1 MKKLERM
8 LLINWHYISKEMIEF
23 SNINFLTGKNGSGK
37 STIIDALQLLL
48 LGDTRGNFFNKAA
61 NDRTERTLEGYLRG
75 EIGDDGDT
83 GYKYLRSG
91 KFSSY
96 IVCEFYDTVTRK
108 NFCIGVVFDVYNE
121 SGFEHKFFMFNG
133 SIPENEFIGENNIP
147 FSFAELKSFLTRKYG
162 NKNLEICTS
171 NTQYQVAV
179 RGKLGGL
186 NQKFFNLF
194 KKAVTFTPINDIEK
208 FIVEY
213 VCDVKNQIDITSMQE
228 NIRQYNSLLKQVD
241 VMNTQKNQLQEI
253 ENTYNGYLDE
263 CMKQREAQYLIWR
276 AEKQQ
281 LIDEYGNLQKQVQD
295 DKDGKVSL
303 EETTTQLEKTKGE
316 IEKEISDLTGIS
328 VRTLHYYD
336 EIGLLK
342 PTEKSDAG
350 YRLYDDKA
358 LETLQQILFFREFD
372 ISLKE
377 IKAVLDNPA
386 LERNQI
392 LQVQR
397 KMLVTKKERMERLI
411 ASIDDIL
418 KGENKMD
425 FTIFTKTEVEEM
437 FQTMLEHMPENMRN
451 IAIKEFGS
459 IEQWKKHYMEVVSS
473 EEMQKGYAKVVEWYG
488 GKDKFLSVARTP
500 VSKEV
505 AESYNKRIEAILQK
519 LIAKQNC
526 DIDSFEVKEL
536 VGEYGFVM
544 KQLAQIKEEKGF
556 MMAQT
561 QYYRNEQIKPMIDE
575 KYGEGASDFFAQ
587 AIENYYKVK

>member
-1 MKKLERM
+1 M
-8 LLINWHYISKEMIEF
+8 
-23 SNINFLTGKNGSGK
+23 
-37 STIIDALQLLL
+37 
-48 LGDTRGNFFNKAA
+48 
-61 NDRTERTLEGYLRG
+61 RT
-75 EIGDDGDT
+75 
-83 GYKYLRSG
+83 
-91 KFSSY
+91 
-96 IVCEFYDTVTRK
+96 V
-108 NFCIGVVFDVYNE
+108 
-121 SGFEHKFFMFNG
+121 
-133 SIPENEFIGENNIP
+133 
-147 FSFAELKSFLTRKYG
+147 
-162 NKNLEICTS
+162 
-171 NTQYQVAV
+171 
-179 RGKLGGL
+179 
-186 NQKFFNLF
+186 
-194 KKAVTFTPINDIEK
+194 
-208 FIVEY
+208 
-213 VCDVKNQIDITSMQE
+213 
-228 NIRQYNSLLKQVD
+228 
-241 VMNTQKNQLQEI
+241 
-253 ENTYNGYLDE
+253 
-263 CMKQREAQYLIWR
+263 
-276 AEKQQ
+276 
-281 LIDEYGNLQKQVQD
+281 
-295 DKDGKVSL
+295 
-303 EETTTQLEKTKGE
+303 
-316 IEKEISDLTGIS
+316 KEISDLTGIS
-328 VRTLHYYD
+328 VRTLHSYD

>member
-1 MKKLERM
+1 M
-8 LLINWHYISKEMIEF
+8 
-23 SNINFLTGKNGSGK
+23 
-37 STIIDALQLLL
+37 
-48 LGDTRGNFFNKAA
+48 
-61 NDRTERTLEGYLRG
+61 RT
-75 EIGDDGDT
+75 
-83 GYKYLRSG
+83 
-91 KFSSY
+91 
-96 IVCEFYDTVTRK
+96 V
-108 NFCIGVVFDVYNE
+108 
-121 SGFEHKFFMFNG
+121 
-133 SIPENEFIGENNIP
+133 
-147 FSFAELKSFLTRKYG
+147 
-162 NKNLEICTS
+162 
-171 NTQYQVAV
+171 
-179 RGKLGGL
+179 
-186 NQKFFNLF
+186 
-194 KKAVTFTPINDIEK
+194 
-208 FIVEY
+208 
-213 VCDVKNQIDITSMQE
+213 
-228 NIRQYNSLLKQVD
+228 
-241 VMNTQKNQLQEI
+241 
-253 ENTYNGYLDE
+253 
-263 CMKQREAQYLIWR
+263 
-276 AEKQQ
+276 
-281 LIDEYGNLQKQVQD
+281 
-295 DKDGKVSL
+295 
-303 EETTTQLEKTKGE
+303 
-316 IEKEISDLTGIS
+316 KEISDLTGIS

-519 LIAKQNC
+519 MIAKQNC

-556 MMAQT
+556 MMAQA

>member
-1 MKKLERM
+1 M
-8 LLINWHYISKEMIEF
+8 
-23 SNINFLTGKNGSGK
+23 
-37 STIIDALQLLL
+37 
-48 LGDTRGNFFNKAA
+48 
-61 NDRTERTLEGYLRG
+61 RT
-75 EIGDDGDT
+75 
-83 GYKYLRSG
+83 
-91 KFSSY
+91 
-96 IVCEFYDTVTRK
+96 V
-108 NFCIGVVFDVYNE
+108 
-121 SGFEHKFFMFNG
+121 
-133 SIPENEFIGENNIP
+133 
-147 FSFAELKSFLTRKYG
+147 
-162 NKNLEICTS
+162 
-171 NTQYQVAV
+171 
-179 RGKLGGL
+179 
-186 NQKFFNLF
+186 
-194 KKAVTFTPINDIEK
+194 
-208 FIVEY
+208 
-213 VCDVKNQIDITSMQE
+213 
-228 NIRQYNSLLKQVD
+228 
-241 VMNTQKNQLQEI
+241 
-253 ENTYNGYLDE
+253 
-263 CMKQREAQYLIWR
+263 
-276 AEKQQ
+276 
-281 LIDEYGNLQKQVQD
+281 
-295 DKDGKVSL
+295 
-303 EETTTQLEKTKGE
+303 
-316 IEKEISDLTGIS
+316 KEISDLTGIS

-437 FQTMLEHMPENMRN
+437 FQTMLKHMPENMRN
-451 IAIKEFGS
+451 IAIKEFGG

>member
-1 MKKLERM
+1 M
-8 LLINWHYISKEMIEF
+8 
-23 SNINFLTGKNGSGK
+23 
-37 STIIDALQLLL
+37 
-48 LGDTRGNFFNKAA
+48 
-61 NDRTERTLEGYLRG
+61 RT
-75 EIGDDGDT
+75 
-83 GYKYLRSG
+83 
-91 KFSSY
+91 
-96 IVCEFYDTVTRK
+96 V
-108 NFCIGVVFDVYNE
+108 
-121 SGFEHKFFMFNG
+121 
-133 SIPENEFIGENNIP
+133 
-147 FSFAELKSFLTRKYG
+147 
-162 NKNLEICTS
+162 
-171 NTQYQVAV
+171 
-179 RGKLGGL
+179 
-186 NQKFFNLF
+186 
-194 KKAVTFTPINDIEK
+194 
-208 FIVEY
+208 
-213 VCDVKNQIDITSMQE
+213 
-228 NIRQYNSLLKQVD
+228 
-241 VMNTQKNQLQEI
+241 
-253 ENTYNGYLDE
+253 
-263 CMKQREAQYLIWR
+263 
-276 AEKQQ
+276 
-281 LIDEYGNLQKQVQD
+281 
-295 DKDGKVSL
+295 
-303 EETTTQLEKTKGE
+303 
-316 IEKEISDLTGIS
+316 KEISDLTGIS

-437 FQTMLEHMPENMRN
+437 FHTMLEHMPENMRN

-488 GKDKFLSVARTP
+488 GKNKFLSVARTP

-519 LIAKQNC
+519 LIAEQNC

-561 QYYRNEQIKPMIDE
+561 QYYRSEQIKPMIDE

>member
-1 MKKLERM
+1 MRTV
-8 LLINWHYISKEMIEF
+8 KE
-23 SNINFLTGKNGSGK
+23 
-37 STIIDALQLLL
+37 
-48 LGDTRGNFFNKAA
+48 
-61 NDRTERTLEGYLRG
+61 
-75 EIGDDGDT
+75 
-83 GYKYLRSG
+83 
-91 KFSSY
+91 
-96 IVCEFYDTVTRK
+96 
-108 NFCIGVVFDVYNE
+108 
-121 SGFEHKFFMFNG
+121 
-133 SIPENEFIGENNIP
+133 
-147 FSFAELKSFLTRKYG
+147 
-162 NKNLEICTS
+162 
-171 NTQYQVAV
+171 
-179 RGKLGGL
+179 
-186 NQKFFNLF
+186 
-194 KKAVTFTPINDIEK
+194 
-208 FIVEY
+208 
-213 VCDVKNQIDITSMQE
+213 
-228 NIRQYNSLLKQVD
+228 
-241 VMNTQKNQLQEI
+241 
-253 ENTYNGYLDE
+253 
-263 CMKQREAQYLIWR
+263 
-276 AEKQQ
+276 
-281 LIDEYGNLQKQVQD
+281 
-295 DKDGKVSL
+295 VS
-303 EETTTQLEKTKGE
+303 Q
-316 IEKEISDLTGIS
+316 LTGIS

-342 PTEKSDAG
+342 PSKTSEAG

>member
-1 MKKLERM
+1 M
-8 LLINWHYISKEMIEF
+8 
-23 SNINFLTGKNGSGK
+23 
-37 STIIDALQLLL
+37 
-48 LGDTRGNFFNKAA
+48 
-61 NDRTERTLEGYLRG
+61 RT
-75 EIGDDGDT
+75 
-83 GYKYLRSG
+83 
-91 KFSSY
+91 
-96 IVCEFYDTVTRK
+96 V
-108 NFCIGVVFDVYNE
+108 
-121 SGFEHKFFMFNG
+121 
-133 SIPENEFIGENNIP
+133 
-147 FSFAELKSFLTRKYG
+147 
-162 NKNLEICTS
+162 
-171 NTQYQVAV
+171 
-179 RGKLGGL
+179 
-186 NQKFFNLF
+186 
-194 KKAVTFTPINDIEK
+194 
-208 FIVEY
+208 
-213 VCDVKNQIDITSMQE
+213 
-228 NIRQYNSLLKQVD
+228 
-241 VMNTQKNQLQEI
+241 
-253 ENTYNGYLDE
+253 
-263 CMKQREAQYLIWR
+263 
-276 AEKQQ
+276 
-281 LIDEYGNLQKQVQD
+281 
-295 DKDGKVSL
+295 
-303 EETTTQLEKTKGE
+303 
-316 IEKEISDLTGIS
+316 KEISDLTGIS

-358 LETLQQILFFREFD
+358 LETLQQVLFFREFD

>member
-1 MKKLERM
+1 M
-8 LLINWHYISKEMIEF
+8 
-23 SNINFLTGKNGSGK
+23 
-37 STIIDALQLLL
+37 
-48 LGDTRGNFFNKAA
+48 
-61 NDRTERTLEGYLRG
+61 RT
-75 EIGDDGDT
+75 
-83 GYKYLRSG
+83 
-91 KFSSY
+91 
-96 IVCEFYDTVTRK
+96 V
-108 NFCIGVVFDVYNE
+108 
-121 SGFEHKFFMFNG
+121 
-133 SIPENEFIGENNIP
+133 
-147 FSFAELKSFLTRKYG
+147 
-162 NKNLEICTS
+162 
-171 NTQYQVAV
+171 
-179 RGKLGGL
+179 
-186 NQKFFNLF
+186 
-194 KKAVTFTPINDIEK
+194 
-208 FIVEY
+208 
-213 VCDVKNQIDITSMQE
+213 
-228 NIRQYNSLLKQVD
+228 
-241 VMNTQKNQLQEI
+241 
-253 ENTYNGYLDE
+253 
-263 CMKQREAQYLIWR
+263 
-276 AEKQQ
+276 
-281 LIDEYGNLQKQVQD
+281 
-295 DKDGKVSL
+295 
-303 EETTTQLEKTKGE
+303 
-316 IEKEISDLTGIS
+316 KEISDLTGIS

-451 IAIKEFGS
+451 IAIKEFGG

-556 MMAQT
+556 MMAQA

-587 AIENYYKVK
+587 AIENFYKVK

>member
-1 MKKLERM
+1 M
-8 LLINWHYISKEMIEF
+8 
-23 SNINFLTGKNGSGK
+23 
-37 STIIDALQLLL
+37 
-48 LGDTRGNFFNKAA
+48 
-61 NDRTERTLEGYLRG
+61 RT
-75 EIGDDGDT
+75 
-83 GYKYLRSG
+83 
-91 KFSSY
+91 
-96 IVCEFYDTVTRK
+96 V
-108 NFCIGVVFDVYNE
+108 
-121 SGFEHKFFMFNG
+121 
-133 SIPENEFIGENNIP
+133 
-147 FSFAELKSFLTRKYG
+147 
-162 NKNLEICTS
+162 
-171 NTQYQVAV
+171 
-179 RGKLGGL
+179 
-186 NQKFFNLF
+186 
-194 KKAVTFTPINDIEK
+194 
-208 FIVEY
+208 
-213 VCDVKNQIDITSMQE
+213 
-228 NIRQYNSLLKQVD
+228 
-241 VMNTQKNQLQEI
+241 
-253 ENTYNGYLDE
+253 
-263 CMKQREAQYLIWR
+263 
-276 AEKQQ
+276 
-281 LIDEYGNLQKQVQD
+281 
-295 DKDGKVSL
+295 
-303 EETTTQLEKTKGE
+303 
-316 IEKEISDLTGIS
+316 KEISELTGIS

-437 FQTMLEHMPENMRN
+437 FQTMLKHMPENMRN

-544 KQLAQIKEEKGF
+544 KQFSQIKEEKGF

>member
-1 MKKLERM
+1 M
-8 LLINWHYISKEMIEF
+8 
-23 SNINFLTGKNGSGK
+23 
-37 STIIDALQLLL
+37 
-48 LGDTRGNFFNKAA
+48 
-61 NDRTERTLEGYLRG
+61 RT
-75 EIGDDGDT
+75 
-83 GYKYLRSG
+83 
-91 KFSSY
+91 
-96 IVCEFYDTVTRK
+96 V
-108 NFCIGVVFDVYNE
+108 
-121 SGFEHKFFMFNG
+121 
-133 SIPENEFIGENNIP
+133 
-147 FSFAELKSFLTRKYG
+147 
-162 NKNLEICTS
+162 
-171 NTQYQVAV
+171 
-179 RGKLGGL
+179 
-186 NQKFFNLF
+186 
-194 KKAVTFTPINDIEK
+194 
-208 FIVEY
+208 
-213 VCDVKNQIDITSMQE
+213 
-228 NIRQYNSLLKQVD
+228 
-241 VMNTQKNQLQEI
+241 
-253 ENTYNGYLDE
+253 
-263 CMKQREAQYLIWR
+263 
-276 AEKQQ
+276 
-281 LIDEYGNLQKQVQD
+281 
-295 DKDGKVSL
+295 
-303 EETTTQLEKTKGE
+303 
-316 IEKEISDLTGIS
+316 KEISDLTGIS
-328 VRTLHYYD
+328 VRTPHYYD

>member
-1 MKKLERM
+1 M
-8 LLINWHYISKEMIEF
+8 
-23 SNINFLTGKNGSGK
+23 
-37 STIIDALQLLL
+37 
-48 LGDTRGNFFNKAA
+48 
-61 NDRTERTLEGYLRG
+61 RT
-75 EIGDDGDT
+75 
-83 GYKYLRSG
+83 
-91 KFSSY
+91 
-96 IVCEFYDTVTRK
+96 V
-108 NFCIGVVFDVYNE
+108 
-121 SGFEHKFFMFNG
+121 
-133 SIPENEFIGENNIP
+133 
-147 FSFAELKSFLTRKYG
+147 
-162 NKNLEICTS
+162 
-171 NTQYQVAV
+171 
-179 RGKLGGL
+179 
-186 NQKFFNLF
+186 
-194 KKAVTFTPINDIEK
+194 
-208 FIVEY
+208 
-213 VCDVKNQIDITSMQE
+213 
-228 NIRQYNSLLKQVD
+228 
-241 VMNTQKNQLQEI
+241 
-253 ENTYNGYLDE
+253 
-263 CMKQREAQYLIWR
+263 
-276 AEKQQ
+276 
-281 LIDEYGNLQKQVQD
+281 
-295 DKDGKVSL
+295 
-303 EETTTQLEKTKGE
+303 
-316 IEKEISDLTGIS
+316 KEISDLTGIS

-544 KQLAQIKEEKGF
+544 KQLVQIKEEKGF

>member
-1 MKKLERM
+1 M
-8 LLINWHYISKEMIEF
+8 
-23 SNINFLTGKNGSGK
+23 
-37 STIIDALQLLL
+37 
-48 LGDTRGNFFNKAA
+48 
-61 NDRTERTLEGYLRG
+61 RT
-75 EIGDDGDT
+75 
-83 GYKYLRSG
+83 
-91 KFSSY
+91 
-96 IVCEFYDTVTRK
+96 V
-108 NFCIGVVFDVYNE
+108 
-121 SGFEHKFFMFNG
+121 
-133 SIPENEFIGENNIP
+133 
-147 FSFAELKSFLTRKYG
+147 
-162 NKNLEICTS
+162 
-171 NTQYQVAV
+171 
-179 RGKLGGL
+179 
-186 NQKFFNLF
+186 
-194 KKAVTFTPINDIEK
+194 
-208 FIVEY
+208 
-213 VCDVKNQIDITSMQE
+213 
-228 NIRQYNSLLKQVD
+228 
-241 VMNTQKNQLQEI
+241 
-253 ENTYNGYLDE
+253 
-263 CMKQREAQYLIWR
+263 
-276 AEKQQ
+276 
-281 LIDEYGNLQKQVQD
+281 
-295 DKDGKVSL
+295 
-303 EETTTQLEKTKGE
+303 
-316 IEKEISDLTGIS
+316 KEISDLTGIS

-505 AESYNKRIEAILQK
+505 AESYNKRIDAILQK

-556 MMAQT
+556 MMAQA

>member
-1 MKKLERM
+1 M
-8 LLINWHYISKEMIEF
+8 
-23 SNINFLTGKNGSGK
+23 
-37 STIIDALQLLL
+37 
-48 LGDTRGNFFNKAA
+48 
-61 NDRTERTLEGYLRG
+61 RT
-75 EIGDDGDT
+75 
-83 GYKYLRSG
+83 
-91 KFSSY
+91 
-96 IVCEFYDTVTRK
+96 V
-108 NFCIGVVFDVYNE
+108 
-121 SGFEHKFFMFNG
+121 
-133 SIPENEFIGENNIP
+133 
-147 FSFAELKSFLTRKYG
+147 
-162 NKNLEICTS
+162 
-171 NTQYQVAV
+171 
-179 RGKLGGL
+179 
-186 NQKFFNLF
+186 
-194 KKAVTFTPINDIEK
+194 
-208 FIVEY
+208 
-213 VCDVKNQIDITSMQE
+213 
-228 NIRQYNSLLKQVD
+228 
-241 VMNTQKNQLQEI
+241 
-253 ENTYNGYLDE
+253 
-263 CMKQREAQYLIWR
+263 
-276 AEKQQ
+276 
-281 LIDEYGNLQKQVQD
+281 
-295 DKDGKVSL
+295 
-303 EETTTQLEKTKGE
+303 
-316 IEKEISDLTGIS
+316 KEISDLTGIS

-392 LQVQR
+392 LQVQQ

-556 MMAQT
+556 MMAQA